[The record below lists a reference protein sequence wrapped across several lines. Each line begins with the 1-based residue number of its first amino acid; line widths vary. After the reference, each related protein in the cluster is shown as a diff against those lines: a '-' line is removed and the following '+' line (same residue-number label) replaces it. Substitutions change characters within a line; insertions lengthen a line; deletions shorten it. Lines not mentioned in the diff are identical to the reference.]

1 MKKARKRSAHGKNG
15 NMANAKI
22 KTDQIPS
29 MDPKEPSEWLFQNR
43 NNIIMPGKG
52 RKVSWH
58 YYKATTDCKHWD
70 DNFELIKWQL

>member
-1 MKKARKRSAHGKNG
+1 
-15 NMANAKI
+15 
-22 KTDQIPS
+22 
-29 MDPKEPSEWLFQNR
+29 
-43 NNIIMPGKG
+43 MPGKG